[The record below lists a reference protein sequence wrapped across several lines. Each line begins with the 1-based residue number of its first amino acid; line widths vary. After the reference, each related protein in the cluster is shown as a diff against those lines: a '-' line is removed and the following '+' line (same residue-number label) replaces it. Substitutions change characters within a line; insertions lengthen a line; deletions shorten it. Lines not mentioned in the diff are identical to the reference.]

1 MRFCAKQNFMRFCVI
16 IFETIK
22 RICCIKIMSISRPFT
37 MRKLYIFTLFLL
49 LPIIGYSHPHV
60 IVTYDVSFLL
70 NENGVYGIKMNW
82 DMDEMFSASLID
94 SFDENR
100 DKKFDAAEVKV
111 IQQEAFSNLEN
122 YHYMT
127 YVHLDNKPNKFFPAK
142 DFHATIK
149 DGIVKYTFTLP
160 VDIKAEDKEKT
171 LAVSVYDESYFMAL
185 NFKDSVTI
193 EAAKNTAFS
202 HSSNIKK
209 NTVKTVYDTDEAR
222 NIAQL
227 TIKK

>member
-1 MRFCAKQNFMRFCVI
+1 MLIPQ
-16 IFETIK
+16 
-22 RICCIKIMSISRPFT
+22 SST
-37 MRKLYIFTLFLL
+37 MKKLYLLTLFLL
-49 LPIIGYSHPHV
+49 FPAVGLIPNFAYGHPHV
-60 IVTYDVSFLL
+60 IVTYNVAFLL
-70 NENGVYGIKMNW
+70 NESGVHGIKMNW

-100 DKKFDAAEVKV
+100 NGKFDKGEIEVIKN
-111 IQQEAFSNLEN
+111 EAFSNLQH

-127 YVHLDNKPNKFFPAK
+127 YVYLNNKPNKFFPAE
-142 DFHATIK
+142 DFHASIK

-171 LAVSVYDESYFMAL
+171 VAVSVYDESYFMAL
-185 NFKDSVTI
+185 NFTDSVNI

-202 HSSNIKK
+202 HSSNIKQ